1 MNRSYLKVLLA
12 CCVGVVLCALVLL
25 TGPEP
30 LEASLPE
37 GKPSVTVDLLERADV
52 PSTLT
57 AYGTLTP
64 RQSLDLT
71 TQVPGEVAWV
81 HSELVPGGLL
91 DKGDTLFCVDPRDY
105 EIALASAVA
114 RHAQAQAKID
124 LEEGRAEI
132 ARLEW
137 SAWRASEGV
146 NEAEQASPL
155 ALREPQRAE
164 AAAQQKALLAELDRA
179 ELALERTAI
188 RAPWAASVVQANAV
202 VGQVL
207 SVGDVIA
214 RLFPM
219 DFAIVELQVPVS
231 ILRALDT
238 GIERIELRPVDDL
251 SAEPVLGEF
260 ESVVRNLTDETRL
273 ATIRVRID
281 DPLEY
286 DGWAY
291 GMHLRASV
299 VTKQQLSVVR
309 VPPELI
315 VSGNLIWIYR
325 DGQAQRL
332 QIRPIER
339 SGSQLFVED
348 SFLPGDALIIER
360 PIGLFDGAYVDA
372 VGT

>member
-37 GKPSVTVDLLERADV
+37 GKPSVTVDLLERAVV
-52 PSTLT
+52 PNTLT

-64 RQSLDLT
+64 RHSLDLT

-91 DKGDTLFCVDPRDY
+91 DEGDTLFRVDPRDY

-124 LEEGRAEI
+124 LEQGRAEI

-146 NEAEQASPL
+146 SEAEQASPL

-231 ILRALDT
+231 ILRSLDT
-238 GIERIELRPVDDL
+238 GIELIELRPVDDL

-281 DPLEY
+281 DPLEN

-291 GMHLRASV
+291 GMHLRANV
-299 VTKQQLSVVR
+299 LTKQQLSVVL

-348 SFLPGDALIIER
+348 NFLAGDALIIER

-372 VGT
+372 VGA